1 MKKLIILALIMLP
14 MSAFAQKFAHVNSAV
29 IINAMPEYTKAR
41 TDLEALAK
49 QYEDELKRIQDEF
62 RTKLE
67 DYQKN
72 GETLPET
79 MKQRRQQ
86 ELQDLDTR
94 MTQYRQT
101 AEEDLSKQE
110 SAKLAEISEKVGK
123 AIKEIG
129 SAGGYVYIMD
139 VTSGIPFINETLST
153 DVTDQVKAKLG
164 IKYD

>member
-110 SAKLAEISEKVGK
+110 STKLAEISEKVGK

-129 SAGGYVYIMD
+129 SAGGYV
-139 VTSGIPFINETLST
+139 
-153 DVTDQVKAKLG
+153 
-164 IKYD
+164 

>member
-1 MKKLIILALIMLP
+1 MLP

-110 SAKLAEISEKVGK
+110 STKLAEISEKVGK

-164 IKYD
+164 IK

>member
-1 MKKLIILALIMLP
+1 MKKLIILALIMLA

-110 SAKLAEISEKVGK
+110 STKLAEISEKVGK

-164 IKYD
+164 IK

>member
-1 MKKLIILALIMLP
+1 MKKLIILALIILP

-110 SAKLAEISEKVGK
+110 STKLAEISEKVGK
-123 AIKEIG
+123 AIKEVG
-129 SAGGYVYIMD
+129 TAGGYVYIMD
-139 VTSGIPFINETLST
+139 VTSGIPFINETIST
-153 DVTDQVKAKLG
+153 DVTDQVKAKLN
-164 IKYD
+164 IK

>member
-1 MKKLIILALIMLP
+1 
-14 MSAFAQKFAHVNSAV
+14 
-29 IINAMPEYTKAR
+29 MPEYTKAR

-110 SAKLAEISEKVGK
+110 STKLAEISEKVGK

-164 IKYD
+164 IK

>member
-1 MKKLIILALIMLP
+1 MNKLIILALIMLP

-110 SAKLAEISEKVGK
+110 STKLAEISEKVGK

-164 IKYD
+164 IK